1 VLGLISNLGIFAY
14 VYLASLHLEN
24 GTNSKYS
31 TYMLIEGWSLEF
43 SGDYIQVSQEL
54 GKHSTTEL

>member
-1 VLGLISNLGIFAY
+1 MLGLISNLGIFSY

-24 GTNSKYS
+24 GANSKCS